1 MSQTPPPFGILSILR
16 RVWRLLTPEER
27 RRTGLILV
35 GIVVNSVIDI
45 GGLTVVIPV
54 IGLVIDPGLIH
65 DNAML
70 ARVYEGSRSWGV
82 GSETQFLVA
91 MAVGLMAAFAFKAI
105 FNFAL
110 NLVQTRF
117 SFGVGHRMSRVMWKH
132 HFSQSIERMR
142 TTASG
147 RVLEEINRWPLAFSS
162 MFIVGN
168 LRFLNEVL
176 VVAIVVVGLLVYKPM
191 VLVGVGLIVGSG
203 AALIHLTTQRR
214 LAYYSATAKA
224 VEPQA
229 ETLINGAIRGYIEVL
244 SFQASDAISN
254 NYLRHT
260 HKLYLTTGNAQVI
273 GSTPA
278 KLYELLAVAGICM
291 AILMSLALG
300 DSNKDFLNLLILMAL
315 SAYKIMPS
323 MTRIN
328 AHLINLRA
336 KYHLINVLEAA
347 LLRWRDL
354 EAQPH
359 EPDLDWTNVTV
370 ALRDVSVAY
379 KQGRDVVEGLTWT
392 FEPGMMHAI
401 VGPSGSGKSTLVH
414 ALLGLQSV
422 RGGDVLVGAS
432 DGPQQRLGK
441 DVTVRQWLGR
451 VGYLSQQPFMFAGTV
466 EENLT
471 MGVPGRAV
479 DEASMHAQMRALGLD
494 DCLGPNPLAFQLA
507 EGGQNLSGG
516 QQQRLALLRAL
527 QLNRPVLVL
536 DEATS
541 ALDDAQRDRVFTL
554 LQDRAAAGQTILLVT
569 HDKGLAARCDK
580 VLDLGAA

>member
-1 MSQTPPPFGILSILR
+1 MSQAPPPFGIPSILR

-35 GIVVNSVIDI
+35 GIAVNSVIDI

-65 DNAML
+65 DNALL
-70 ARVYEGSRSWGV
+70 ARAYEGSRSWGV

-91 MAVGLMAAFAFKAI
+91 MALGLMAAFAFKAI

-132 HFSQSIERMR
+132 HFSQRLERLR

-176 VVAIVVVGLLVYKPM
+176 VVAIVVVGLLVYKPL
-191 VLVGVGLIVGSG
+191 VLVGVGLIVGTG
-203 AALIHLTTQRR
+203 AALIHVATKRR

-229 ETLINGAIRGYIEVL
+229 ETLINGAIRGFIEVL
-244 SFQASDAISN
+244 SFQASDAISE

-260 HKLYLTTGNAQVI
+260 HRLYLTTGNAQVI

-278 KLYELLAVAGICM
+278 KLYELLAVAGICV
-291 AILMSLALG
+291 AILMSLAFG

-336 KYHLINVLEAA
+336 KYHLINVLEEA
-347 LLRWRDL
+347 LLRWRYLD
-354 EAQPH
+354 AQPQ
-359 EPDLDWTNVTV
+359 EADLDWTT
-370 ALRDVSVAY
+370 ARMTLRDVSVAY
-379 KQGRDVVEGLTWT
+379 EGGGTVVKGVTWT

-401 VGPSGSGKSTLVH
+401 VGPSGSGKSTVVH
-414 ALLGLQSV
+414 ALLGLQPAHS
-422 RGGDVLVGAS
+422 GDIMVGPAE
-432 DGPQQRLGK
+432 GPPQRLGE
-441 DVTVRQWLGR
+441 DVSVRQWMGR

-466 EENLT
+466 KENLT
-471 MGVPGRAV
+471 MGVPGRMV
-479 DEASMHAQMRALGLD
+479 DDASVRAQVKALGLEE
-494 DCLGPNPLAFQLA
+494 CLGADPLAFHLV

-541 ALDDAQRDRVFTL
+541 ALDDGQRDRVFAL
-554 LQDRAAAGQTILLVT
+554 LRERAASGQTVLLVT
-569 HDKGLAARCDK
+569 HDKDLAARCDT
-580 VLDLGAA
+580 VMDLGAA